1 MFNRKGMSAVTYAAH
16 IGSAKSL
23 ELFVRYGGKDAL
35 NIADKRGFNALH
47 SAASSLMFETCAA
60 ILRTDAKLAETLTI
74 DGRSTIDLIP
84 QPFKELYEKIKNKL

>member
-1 MFNRKGMSAVTYAAH
+1 MG
-16 IGSAKSL
+16 GKSL
-23 ELFVRYGGKDAL
+23 DLFVRHGGKDVL

-74 DGRSTIDLIP
+74 DGRNTIDLIP
-84 QPFKELYEKIKNKL
+84 QPFKELYEKNQKQIII